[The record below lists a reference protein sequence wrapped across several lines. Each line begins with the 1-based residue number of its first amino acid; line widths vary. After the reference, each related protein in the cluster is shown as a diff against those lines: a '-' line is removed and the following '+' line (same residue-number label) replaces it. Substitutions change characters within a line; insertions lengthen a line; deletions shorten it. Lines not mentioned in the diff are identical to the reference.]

1 MTTSLEKSGKTYSG
15 ISKTNSGASWQKRFL
30 NWSNLSILYPWRW
43 DEEKGWSHKG
53 QPKSLNILHVSTT
66 YHESSVMNHVMLK
79 IVILRFLSDGYL
91 VLQKYHLVRI
101 YGNKSKIRNKHN
113 FNHFLTNLRYFSAI
127 LMERQITQI
136 FMAFQ
141 HKKMLPKFEPKNL
154 NFPLF

>member
-15 ISKTNSGASWQKRFL
+15 ISKTNSGASWKKGFLIDRICQFYIHEDGMKRRVDPTKV
-30 NWSNLSILYPWRW
+30 NPN
-43 DEEKGWSHKG
+43 H
-53 QPKSLNILHVSTT
+53 STYST
-66 YHESSVMNHVMLK
+66 YRPHSWYHESSVMNHVMLK

-141 HKKMLPKFEPKNL
+141 HKKMLPKFEPKI
-154 NFPLF
+154 

>member
-1 MTTSLEKSGKTYSG
+1 M
-15 ISKTNSGASWQKRFL
+15 
-30 NWSNLSILYPWRW
+30 
-43 DEEKGWSHKG
+43 
-53 QPKSLNILHVSTT
+53 
-66 YHESSVMNHVMLK
+66 
-79 IVILRFLSDGYL
+79 

-141 HKKMLPKFEPKNL
+141 HKKCFQNL
-154 NFPLF
+154 NPKSKFSLILNIFDEDQKPILRVSSRSVAVDRRFNNQPRCDRPIEFIFATQLIAVLFYTMPVVNDWVMSRP